1 MKVIQK
7 VDKFINSP
15 NETGLTNFIK
25 LLIINQLLGETV
37 EIFNKFLF
45 CLNLYQLTICNWVIE
60 MSP

>member
-1 MKVIQK
+1 MKLIQK

-37 EIFNKFLF
+37 EIFNKSLF
-45 CLNLYQLTICNWVIE
+45 CLNLYQLTICN
-60 MSP
+60 